1 MGCTQQK
8 YIDKLLSAAANGKC
22 ASRKIQLRIA
32 SAKYLKAKR
41 Y

>member
-1 MGCTQQK
+1 MEKQTK
-8 YIDKLLSAAANGKC
+8 YIDRLMTAAATGKC

-32 SAKYLKAKR
+32 SAKYLKAKK